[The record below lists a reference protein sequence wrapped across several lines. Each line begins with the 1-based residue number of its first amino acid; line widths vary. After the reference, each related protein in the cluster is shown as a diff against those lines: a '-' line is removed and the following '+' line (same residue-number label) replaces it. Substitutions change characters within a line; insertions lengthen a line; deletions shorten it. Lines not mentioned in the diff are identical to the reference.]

1 MIARMK
7 KLTIL
12 CIREHQEPTLHT
24 LQELGVLHI
33 EHIHEPGGAL
43 LEETRAHYADVLRAS
58 EMLQHYEKER
68 AAQGLPRLPVDPDR
82 SADSVVDEIW
92 KLSNLRKDYEEA
104 LDYWK
109 REIAHVE
116 PFGFFDPDAIRDL
129 EKKQLYVRLYKAGPK
144 QEIIQPDADDV
155 TLTVHHRDGDGV
167 FLSIISREPIEVP
180 YDPVKLPER
189 SLRAMRKKVSDL
201 QDALEQNREAFVAL
215 TGYLPQVN
223 EIVQYAEDKVLF
235 LEARTGMGAVKP
247 VVYLRGYCPDRD
259 VDTIRETARRLGW
272 GILVEDP
279 ANGDRTPTKIEN
291 PRWVRPIR
299 TVFSFIGV
307 VPGYDEVDISAVFL
321 LFFSL
326 FFAMIVGD
334 AGYGALFLGGTVWAH
349 RKFKAAPASVFHL
362 LYITSI
368 ATMVWGA
375 LTGNYFGI
383 AAIPGIMET
392 ARIEWLLND
401 LNIMLL
407 CFLIGA
413 IHLTIAHTWNLI
425 RYINSLQA
433 LAQAGWICIVWFMF
447 FLARYLVLNIDMPP
461 IMIPVFAVGLVL
473 LVLFMTPFSKMKT
486 EWIGHVMLPLNLV
499 SNFVDVVSYVR
510 LFAVGTATL
519 AVASAFNQMALDL
532 GAGSWI
538 GGLFAVIIIFF
549 GHSLNILL
557 AAMGVLVHG
566 IRLNTLE
573 FAGHMG
579 LQWTGVRFMPFMRKS
594 ERVPIIETEKKHS
607 ENV

>member
-12 CIREHQEPTLHT
+12 CIREHQEPTLHS
-24 LQELGVLHI
+24 LQEMGVLHV

-43 LEETRAHYADVLRAS
+43 LEETRAHYADVLRAG
-58 EMLQHYEKER
+58 EILRHYEQER
-68 AAQGLPRLPVDPDR
+68 AAQGWPPPPVDPDR

-92 KLSNLRKDYEEA
+92 KLINLRKDYEEA
-104 LDYWK
+104 LDHWQ
-109 REIAHVE
+109 REIGHVE
-116 PFGFFDPDAIRDL
+116 PFGFFDPDAIREL
-129 EKKQLYVRLYKAGPK
+129 EKKKVYIRLYKAGSK
-144 QEIIQPDADDV
+144 QEIVKPDGDDV
-155 TLTVHHRDGDGV
+155 TLTVHHRNGEGV
-167 FLSIISREPIEVP
+167 FLSIISREPVEAP
-180 YDPVKLPER
+180 YEPVKLPEQ

-201 QDALEQNREAFVAL
+201 QDALKQNRESFLAL
-215 TGYLPQVN
+215 TGYLPHVN
-223 EIVQYAEDKVLF
+223 DIVQFAEDKVLF

-247 VVYLRGYCPDRD
+247 VAYLRGYCPERD
-259 VDTIRETARRLGW
+259 VDKIRETARRLGW
-272 GILVEDP
+272 GILVADPTDEDR
-279 ANGDRTPTKIEN
+279 APTKIEN

-307 VPGYDEVDISAVFL
+307 VPGYKEVDISAVFL

-334 AGYGALFLGGTVWAH
+334 AGYGALFLSATIWAH
-349 RKFKAAPASVFHL
+349 LKFKAAPASVFHL

-368 ATMVWGA
+368 ATIVWGA
-375 LTGNYFGI
+375 LTGNYFGM
-383 AAIPGIMET
+383 AAIPGALET
-392 ARIEWLLND
+392 ARIEWLLDD

-425 RYINSLQA
+425 RYINTLQA
-433 LAQAGWICIVWFMF
+433 LAQAGWIGIVWFMF
-447 FLARYLVLNIDMPP
+447 FLARYLVLNQELPF
-461 IMIPVFAVGLVL
+461 IMIPVFVVGLVM

-519 AVASAFNQMALDL
+519 AVASAFNQMAMEI
-532 GAGSWI
+532 GAGSRI

-549 GHSLNILL
+549 GHTLNILL

-579 LQWTGVRFMPFMRKS
+579 LQWTGIRFMPFMRKS
-594 ERVPIIETEKKHS
+594 ERAPIIENEKKHS
-607 ENV
+607 ENE